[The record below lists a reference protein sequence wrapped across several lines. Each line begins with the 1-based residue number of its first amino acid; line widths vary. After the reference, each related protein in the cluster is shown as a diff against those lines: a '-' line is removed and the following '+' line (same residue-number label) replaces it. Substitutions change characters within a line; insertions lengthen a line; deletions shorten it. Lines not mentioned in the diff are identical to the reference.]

1 MIGTIALLTLEK
13 EVVHRSPP
21 ALSRCELR
29 RRMPVAESAVA
40 VIGRTPDPFQPLP
53 ARSTSE
59 FGSIHKKS
67 DRRDQQS
74 RDCKE
79 NDHSANY
86 FTFHIEQQTCIS
98 EISYPEPSNRFKDN
112 PKTGNPPHRNGINRH
127 HAAEKPQ
134 DVPPICIPG
143 RLPLS
148 LQTPI
153 GLSPLFRKSG
163 NRHPAPKSCASP
175 TQSETGY
182 LLPSPRAEP
191 YPLPSESGHRPDS
204 NPFHTFLLWQN
215 SKDSSSTARPRR
227 PAAK

>member
-1 MIGTIALLTLEK
+1 
-13 EVVHRSPP
+13 
-21 ALSRCELR
+21 
-29 RRMPVAESAVA
+29 MPVAESAVA

-112 PKTGNPPHRNGINRH
+112 PKN
-127 HAAEKPQ
+127 
-134 DVPPICIPG
+134 
-143 RLPLS
+143 
-148 LQTPI
+148 
-153 GLSPLFRKSG
+153 RKSAASQR
-163 NRHPAPKSCASP
+163 NKPTSCRRKAAGCPSDLYSGASP
-175 TQSETGY
+175 VIFANTHRPLPAFPGKAETVT
-182 LLPSPRAEP
+182 PPRSPALRRP
-191 YPLPSESGHRPDS
+191 NPKRPTFSRTLGRSLSTPSESGRRPDS

>member
-1 MIGTIALLTLEK
+1 
-13 EVVHRSPP
+13 
-21 ALSRCELR
+21 
-29 RRMPVAESAVA
+29 MPVAESAVA

-112 PKTGNPPHRNGINRH
+112 PKNRKSAASQRNKPTSCRRKAAGCPSDLYSGTASVIFAGIHRPPPRF
-127 HAAEKPQ
+127 
-134 DVPPICIPG
+134 
-143 RLPLS
+143 S
-148 LQTPI
+148 
-153 GLSPLFRKSG
+153 RKSG

>member
-59 FGSIHKKS
+59 FGSIHKRAIAATNRAATARKTIIVRIILRFIS
-67 DRRDQQS
+67 NNKRAFR
-74 RDCKE
+74 K
-79 NDHSANY
+79 
-86 FTFHIEQQTCIS
+86 FHI
-98 EISYPEPSNRFKDN
+98 PSRRTVSKIIR
-112 PKTGNPPHRNGINRH
+112 KTGNPPHRNGINRH